1 MKRYVATVIV
11 MLAAPFLTSGLVY
24 AASKTVSVNVIDPT
38 GVGKEI
44 GTLRLSDTEAGF
56 ANHSGSRRSAT
67 GRSRFPFECQSE
79 LRPRQRAGWA
89 ASGGHG
95 GGRPLRPSRHGQT
108 PRAARRWAQGRPA
121 RVDG

>member
-89 ASGGHG
+89 ASGGQW
-95 GGRPLRPSRHGQT
+95 R
-108 PRAARRWAQGRPA
+108 RAATTAQPTRPNTSGRTAMGTRATCPC
-121 RVDG
+121 